1 MRQNRS
7 IYIDDIFYYEF
18 REMHAMI
25 IVNKRCI
32 SQWKDTIYTAEL
44 QDWAGYILVE
54 FEFEFEFWCLTPL
67 SAIFQ
72 LYHDDQF

>member
-44 QDWAGYILVE
+44 KDWAGYIL
-54 FEFEFEFWCLTPL
+54 FWLNINL
-67 SAIFQ
+67 NFNVGA
-72 LYHDDQF
+72 